1 MGSSV
6 NSCESLLLQAQSRLE
21 RAKDAKKQA
30 QANGSYRNASKST
43 LTRVADGRALNDY
56 DYEIYKAQEE
66 VKRCKANLAEAKKS
80 AKKK

>member
-21 RAKDAKKQA
+21 RAKNAKKQA
-30 QANGSYRNASKST
+30 QANGSYKNASKST
-43 LTRVADGRALNDY
+43 LTRVADGRALNNY

>member
-30 QANGSYRNASKST
+30 QANGSYKNASKST
-43 LTRVADGRALNDY
+43 LTRVADGRALNNY
-56 DYEIYKAQEE
+56 DYEIYKSQEE

>member
-30 QANGSYRNASKST
+30 QANGSYKNASKST
-43 LTRVADGRALNDY
+43 LTRVADGRALNNY

>member
-30 QANGSYRNASKST
+30 QANGSYKNASKST
-43 LTRVADGRALNDY
+43 LTRVADGRALNNF

>member
-6 NSCESLLLQAQSRLE
+6 NSCESLLFQAQSRLE

-30 QANGSYRNASKST
+30 QANGSYKNASKST
-43 LTRVADGRALNDY
+43 LTRVADGRALNNY